1 MAVNKRLV
9 ADANGVL
16 EKNAVTYPRTG
27 NIMAMYPLDA
37 SVAKAENGM
46 LLGVNYTKGVIEYPS
61 ANSEAIMILD
71 SAEKEYDKNVVGLD
85 QHYLAPE
92 HGYMPRLGKLEV
104 NDRFTTSTVAYDSA
118 VFADVNAI
126 ATAVEAGTA
135 VYGKPCEVAGYKGCI
150 ELTKTIP
157 TGKVALK
164 VVKVTTIPNG
174 DAGIKFAVI
183 KAD

>member
-1 MAVNKRLV
+1 MAVNTRLV

-27 NIMAMYPLDA
+27 NIMAMYPLA
-37 SVAKAENGM
+37 ETVAKAENGM
-46 LLGVNYTKGVIEYPS
+46 LLGVNYANGVIEYPTT
-61 ANSEAIMILD
+61 NSDAIMILD
-71 SAEKEYDKNVVGLD
+71 SAEKEYDSNVVGLD
-85 QHYLAPE
+85 QHYLTPA

-104 NDRFTTSTVAYDSA
+104 NDRFTTSTVAYDNA
-118 VFADVNAI
+118 VFADVEAI
-126 ATAVEAGTA
+126 AAAVEAGTA
-135 VYGKPCEVAGYKGCI
+135 VYGKPCTTAGFEGCI
-150 ELTKTIP
+150 ELTKTLP
-157 TGKVALK
+157 TTKVALK

>member
-27 NIMAMYPLDA
+27 NIMAMYPLDET
-37 SVAKAENGM
+37 VTKAENGM

-118 VFADVNAI
+118 VFADESAI
-126 ATAVEAGTA
+126 EAAIEAGS
-135 VYGKPCEVAGYKGCI
+135 VYGKPCEVAGFKGMI
-150 ELTKTIP
+150 KKTKTVP

-164 VVKVTTIPNG
+164 AVKFTTLPNG
-174 DAGIKFAVI
+174 DAAVKFAVI

>member
-27 NIMAMYPLDA
+27 NIMAMYPLDEA
-37 SVAKAENGM
+37 VTKAENGM

-92 HGYMPRLGKLEV
+92 HGYMPRLGKLVV

-118 VFADVNAI
+118 IFANEAAI
-126 ATAVEAGTA
+126 EAAIEAGT
-135 VYGKPCEVAGYKGCI
+135 VYGKPCEVTGYKGCI
-150 ELTKTIP
+150 ELTKTAP
-157 TGKVALK
+157 TGKVGLK
-164 VVKVTTIPNG
+164 AVKFTTIPNG